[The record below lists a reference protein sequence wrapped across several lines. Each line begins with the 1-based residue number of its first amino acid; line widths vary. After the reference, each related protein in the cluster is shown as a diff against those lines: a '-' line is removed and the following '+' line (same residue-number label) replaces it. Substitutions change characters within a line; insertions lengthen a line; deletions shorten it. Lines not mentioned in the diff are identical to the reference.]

1 MSENTGTMKAL
12 IEQAEQDILH
22 TYNRYQVV
30 LDHGEDVYL
39 YDTEGKKYLDFMSGI
54 GVFALGYSNSYYN
67 KALEKQI
74 GKILHTSNYFY
85 NVPAI
90 TAAHRLKKISG
101 MDRIFFCNSGAE
113 AVEGA
118 LKAAVKY
125 GYMRDGAGDHQVVAL
140 EHSFHGRTYGALS
153 VTGNSHYR
161 EAFGTMPC
169 EAHFAKMNDFDSVL
183 EAVTEKTCAIIM
195 EVVQGEGGIVPAG
208 EEFLKAVRDLCD
220 KRDILLIFDE
230 VQCGMG
236 RTGYMFA
243 WQKFGIRPDLMTSAK
258 ALGCG
263 IPVGAFMMTQKV
275 ADRSLTAGDHG
286 TTYGGNPLACA
297 AVNAVLDQYEALGIT
312 DHVQKTAPYLEKK
325 LDELVGKHDFCDL
338 RRGRGFMQ
346 GIVCRGPVKGVIA
359 EAMDHGLILINAG
372 SDIIR
377 ILPPLVITEK
387 EIDEMFAI
395 LDAAITAV
403 EKKEA

>member
-1 MSENTGTMKAL
+1 MSEMMKKM
-12 IEQAEQDILH
+12 IDQAEADLLH

-30 LDHGEDVYL
+30 LDHGEGMYL
-39 YDTEGKKYLDFMSGI
+39 YDVEGKKYLDFMSGI
-54 GVFALGYSNSYYN
+54 GVFALGYSNEYYEN
-67 KALEKQI
+67 AVKEQV

-85 NVPAI
+85 NEPAI
-90 TAAHRLKKISG
+90 KAAHRLKELSG
-101 MDRIFFCNSGAE
+101 MDRVFFANSGAE

-125 GYMRDGAGDHQVVAL
+125 AYVKDGGKDHQVVAL

-161 EAFGTMPC
+161 EAFGAMPC
-169 EAHFAKMNDFDSVL
+169 EARFAKMNDLESVL
-183 EAVTEKTCAIIM
+183 EAVTDKTCAIIM
-195 EVVQGEGGIVPAG
+195 EVVQGEGGIVPAE
-208 EEFLKAVRDLCD
+208 EEFLKAVRALCD
-220 KRDILLIFDE
+220 EKDILLIFDE

-243 WQKFGIRPDLMTSAK
+243 WQKFGIKPDIMTTAK

-263 IPVGAFMMTQKV
+263 VPVGAFLMTQKV
-275 ADRSLTAGDHG
+275 ADHSLTAGDHG

-312 DHVQKTAPYLEKK
+312 EHVQKTAPYLEKK
-325 LDELVGKHDFCDL
+325 LDEMVAKYDYCLL

-346 GIVCRGPVKGVIA
+346 GLVCKGPVKDVIA
-359 EAMDHGLILINAG
+359 DAMDNGLILINAG
-372 SDIIR
+372 ADIIR

-387 EIDEMFAI
+387 ELDEMAQI
-395 LDAAITAV
+395 LGQALA
-403 EKKEA
+403 KMQ